1 MIFTHYSLPY
11 SVILLF
17 MWTAVVEFPVTSLPA
32 NVSNEGLHDQ
42 ESDLYT
48 SGKGNLKHLNSKVK
62 SCGQT
67 PLRSHSA
74 SVIHTS
80 FLGSG

>member
-1 MIFTHYSLPY
+1 MIYSLPY

-17 MWTAVVEFPVTSLPA
+17 MWTAVVEVPVTPLPA

-62 SCGQT
+62 SCGHLCVHT
-67 PLRSHSA
+67 
-74 SVIHTS
+74 VI
-80 FLGSG
+80 L

>member
-1 MIFTHYSLPY
+1 MIYSLPY

-17 MWTAVVEFPVTSLPA
+17 MWTAVVEVPVTPLPA
-32 NVSNEGLHDQ
+32 NVSNEGLHE

-48 SGKGNLKHLNSKVK
+48 SGKGNLKHLNSKAK
-62 SCGQT
+62 SCGPT

>member
-1 MIFTHYSLPY
+1 M
-11 SVILLF
+11 
-17 MWTAVVEFPVTSLPA
+17 VEVPVTPLPA

-62 SCGQT
+62 SCGH
-67 PLRSHSA
+67 LC
-74 SVIHTS
+74 VHTV
-80 FLGSG
+80 LL